1 MARPR
6 SFDRDAALEQA
17 MRLFWEHGYEE
28 TSIGD
33 LTAAMGIAAP
43 SLYAAFGDKRALFD
57 EAVELYE
64 RQPGAPIAAGDDEP
78 TARGAVE
85 RILERAAVEYTVP
98 DQPKG
103 CFITS
108 EPLLGAHRA
117 ASDQA
122 LRERLAASR
131 EAGEFPAGTD
141 VDALAAY
148 VGAVLAGMSARA
160 RDGATCDELGEIAAL
175 ALRAWPVSA

>member
-1 MARPR
+1 MGLVPRPR
-6 SFDRDAALEQA
+6 SFDRDVALEQA
-17 MRLFWEHGYEE
+17 MRLFWEKGYEE

-43 SLYAAFGDKRALFD
+43 SLYAAFGDKRTLFD

-64 RQPGAPIAAGDDEP
+64 RQPNAPIAAGADEP
-78 TARGAVE
+78 TARGAVA
-85 RILERAAVEYTVP
+85 RILERAAVEYTLP

-117 ASDQA
+117 ATDR
-122 LRERLAASR
+122 LLLERLAAS
-131 EAGEFPAGTD
+131 ELAPGTD
-141 VDALAAY
+141 IAALAAY
-148 VGAVLAGMSARA
+148 VGAVLAGMSSRA
-160 RDGATCDELGEIAAL
+160 RDGASCDELREIAAL
-175 ALRAWPVSA
+175 AMRAWPE